1 MAKAQAP
8 LMRSAAPQARAARVS
23 QWLRRAANPNS
34 SERQTLTLIG
44 KSALVASVSWYI
56 AHDLIGAQSPA
67 FAPFSAVLIVQITA
81 YQSLL
86 QALRHVGAVSVGVSL
101 QGAFGAFLGPN
112 LLSFVLV
119 ALIAAFIGRW
129 RRLGPQ
135 GSQVTTAA
143 FFAFS
148 TYAAAAG
155 QSQGLRELG
164 QIVLLVL
171 IGCGVGVVVNVLVLP
186 PMRYRSAEDGIH
198 VLGQSL
204 GDLAEDVCAALRRGE
219 LDKESTERWRY
230 RAAQLGP
237 MTAQAQTSVQ
247 TARESVHYHPWR
259 VLGRWR
265 GRPSFTGYQEV
276 TDALERITYQMTSM
290 TRSFDQ
296 WHDGEDRDGR
306 GYRWFLVRY
315 GDFLSCF
322 AAVAEV
328 FGRLDEDR
336 LGEQCRELGAA
347 VEELEEARG
356 RLAEAAES
364 GSPLPV
370 SDPSEP
376 YGILL
381 AEAVRL
387 LDEVEHAGDVLEQ
400 AVDRAGHQ
408 AAGRPGEGAR

>member
-8 LMRSAAPQARAARVS
+8 SMPTSLQARAARVS

-56 AHDLIGAQSPA
+56 AHDLIGARSPA

-86 QALRHVGAVSVGVSL
+86 QALRYVCAVSVGVSL
-101 QGAFGAFLGPN
+101 QGAFGTFIGPN

-129 RRLGPQ
+129 RRLGSQ

-164 QIVLLVL
+164 QIVALVL
-171 IGCGVGVVVNVLVLP
+171 TGCGVGVVVNVLVLP

-204 GDLAEDVCAALRRGE
+204 RDLADDVCAALRRGE
-219 LDKESTERWRY
+219 LDKESTEHWRH

-237 MTAQAQTSVQ
+237 MTAQAQSSVR
-247 TARESVHYHPWR
+247 TARESMRYHPWR
-259 VLGRWR
+259 ALSGWR

-296 WHDGEDRDGR
+296 WHGDGKGR
-306 GYRWFLVRY
+306 EEGGFLGRY

-336 LGEQCRELGAA
+336 LREQCRELGAA
-347 VEELEEARG
+347 VEELQEARV

-364 GSPLPV
+364 GSSLPV

-387 LDEVEHAGDVLEQ
+387 LDEVEHARDVLEH
-400 AVDRAGHQ
+400 AVGQTARRAV
-408 AAGRPGEGAR
+408 GRRGGGAR

>member
-1 MAKAQAP
+1 MANAQAP
-8 LMRSAAPQARAARVS
+8 STRTASRARAARVA
-23 QWLRRAANPNS
+23 QWLHRAANPNS
-34 SERQTLTLIG
+34 SERQTLTLIA
-44 KSALVASVSWYI
+44 KSALVATVSWYI

-86 QALRHVGAVSVGVSL
+86 QALRYVGAVSVGVSL

-119 ALIAAFIGRW
+119 ALIAACIGRW
-129 RRLGPQ
+129 RRLGSQ

-155 QSQGLRELG
+155 QSQGLSELG
-164 QIVLLVL
+164 QIVELVL
-171 IGCGVGVVVNVLVLP
+171 IGCGVGVLVNVLVLP

-204 GDLAEDVCAALRRGE
+204 RDLADDVCAALREGE
-219 LDKESTERWRY
+219 LSKESTEKWRY
-230 RAAQLGP
+230 RATQLGP
-237 MTAQAQTSVQ
+237 MAAQAQSSVR

-259 VLGRWR
+259 VLSRR
-265 GRPSFTGYQEV
+265 RDRPSFTGYQEV
-276 TDALERITYQMTSM
+276 ADALERITYQMTSM

-296 WHDGEDRDGR
+296 WHGDGDGREDRR
-306 GYRWFLVRY
+306 FLGRY

-322 AAVAEV
+322 AAVAEI

-336 LGEQCRELGAA
+336 LREQCRELGAT
-347 VEELEEARG
+347 VEELAEARG

-381 AEAVRL
+381 AESVRL
-387 LDEVEHAGDVLEQ
+387 LDEVEHARDVLEQ
-400 AVDRAGHQ
+400 AVDQSAREA
-408 AAGRPGEGAR
+408 PGKRGGGAR